1 LDFEQFS
8 FDPRIRAGIKAA
20 GYITPTPIQQQAIPA
35 VLKGHDVMG
44 VAQTGTG
51 KTAAFVLPILQRLTQ
66 GPLGQV
72 RALIVAPTRELA
84 EQIHEA
90 TAVLG
95 RRTRV
100 RSVTVYGGVSRSGQV
115 AALRR
120 GAEIVVA
127 CPGRLLDLASDRSI
141 ALRASRYSSW
151 TRPIGCAIWVSCP
164 TFAAF

>member
-1 LDFEQFS
+1 
-8 FDPRIRAGIKAA
+8 
-20 GYITPTPIQQQAIPA
+20 
-35 VLKGHDVMG
+35 
-44 VAQTGTG
+44 
-51 KTAAFVLPILQRLTQ
+51 
-66 GPLGQV
+66 LGQV

-100 RSVTVYGGVSRSGQV
+100 RSVTIYGGVSRSGQV